1 MNTTTEHDRHLAVKL
16 KSLSLEPVAF
26 EIEPSKRSAR
36 RFAIRIIAISLT
48 ATASLLV
55 FALYRPDAFERLETI
70 LFARPGTTDASTA
83 STDEAGVQTD
93 RSLAAHQVEPTVRQD
108 AVSSTREVAGS
119 GYVTATN
126 YTTVFSKYEGKIVK
140 VAVDVGDRVA
150 AGQVLV
156 TLDDAGTRFAFD
168 EAVNA
173 KVSAELALAA
183 RTIDLEQ
190 ARSALA
196 RSEVLAARKATSQ
209 QQIEDE
215 KTVWE
220 RAMNSVAQAKHD
232 LVKADLDIQ
241 KAREHVHELTI
252 LAPIAGTIT
261 RLNAR
266 VGDSVLARADSVR
279 ENDSLLTITDTT
291 NMVIDA
297 DVAEA
302 NIALMRRGLRGE
314 AVLDSFPDQPFKI
327 EVKRI
332 APTISMEKGTVA
344 VRLTLFSPPIGIRPN
359 MAARISIAVPKNA
372 VATNQQGAEQ

>member
-1 MNTTTEHDRHLAVKL
+1 
-16 KSLSLEPVAF
+16 
-26 EIEPSKRSAR
+26 
-36 RFAIRIIAISLT
+36 
-48 ATASLLV
+48 
-55 FALYRPDAFERLETI
+55 
-70 LFARPGTTDASTA
+70 
-83 STDEAGVQTD
+83 
-93 RSLAAHQVEPTVRQD
+93 
-108 AVSSTREVAGS
+108 
-119 GYVTATN
+119 
-126 YTTVFSKYEGKIVK
+126 
-140 VAVDVGDRVA
+140 
-150 AGQVLV
+150 
-156 TLDDAGTRFAFD
+156 
-168 EAVNA
+168 
-173 KVSAELALAA
+173 
-183 RTIDLEQ
+183 
-190 ARSALA
+190 
-196 RSEVLAARKATSQ
+196 
-209 QQIEDE
+209 
-215 KTVWE
+215 
-220 RAMNSVAQAKHD
+220 MNSVAQAKHD

-241 KAREHVHELTI
+241 KAREHVRELTI
-252 LAPIAGTIT
+252 LAPIAGTVT

-266 VGDSVLARADSVR
+266 VGDSVLARADSAR